1 MEFLYIK
8 GGTVIDGTGVAPV
21 PNEDILISST
31 DDRIVARGAV
41 AAAQVAEATIRGDSI
56 TTIDAT
62 GLTVMPGL
70 IDAHTHLSFGEPTGN
85 DELFNHRTEGYS
97 AIVAGSDA
105 AKVLR
110 SGVTSALDADCLW
123 NIGVELRD
131 AIDANVVEGP
141 RLRVGG
147 NAMMTAVGG
156 TAGHFIKDEGRSGYA
171 HVVRNRD
178 EIVSEVRRQVKYGV
192 DWIKVHVTGLIPN
205 KKGGEVKVWNL
216 DELKAVC
223 DTAHELETP
232 VVGHCRDAASTRDSA
247 IAGMDLIYHASYMDD
262 AGIEAVVE
270 SGSAL
275 CPTFTLL
282 GNLADYG
289 HQIGSSPELIEVFR
303 AEIKTT
309 AEAVYKAHKAGV
321 KVLCGSETGFA
332 VTPVGEWHAREME
345 MLVEY
350 MGFTPMEAIVAGTSN
365 GAFAMKMEG
374 EIGTL
379 EVGRHADVLIIEGNP
394 LTDVRMLQDKSRI
407 RHVISRG
414 TPVDLE
420 RPIPQ
425 RKIYPG
431 EKVRMLAAC
440 PLTQAFAVDRLSD
453 EEMKALARA

>member
-1 MEFLYIK
+1 MSTHLLIAN
-8 GGTVIDGTGVAPV
+8 GRMIDGTGAAPV
-21 PNEDILISST
+21 DHEDLLIT
-31 DDRIVARGAV
+31 DDEIVARGAD
-41 AAAQVAEATIRGDSI
+41 ASARATELEQTGERVERF
-56 TTIDAT
+56 DAT

-97 AIVAGSDA
+97 SLVAGSDA

-110 SGVTSALDADCLW
+110 AGVTSAMDADCLW
-123 NIGVELRD
+123 NIGVELRN
-131 AIDANVVEGP
+131 AIEANVIEGP

-171 HVVRNRD
+171 TVVRNRD

-205 KKGGEVKVWNL
+205 KKGGEVKVWSF

-223 DTAHELETP
+223 DTAHELDTP
-232 VVGHCRDAASTRDSA
+232 VVGHCRDSSSTRESA
-247 IAGMDLIYHASYMDD
+247 LAGMDMIYHASYMDED
-262 AGIEAVVE
+262 ALEAVIDN
-270 SGSAL
+270 GSVL

-289 HQIGSSPELIEVFR
+289 TKIGSAPELLEVFR
-303 AEIKTT
+303 AEIATT
-309 AEAVYKAHKAGV
+309 ARMMGRAHEAGV
-321 KVLCGSETGFA
+321 KILCGSETGFA
-332 VTPVGEWHAREME
+332 ITPVGEWHAREME

-350 MGFTPMEAIVAGTSN
+350 MGFSEMDALVAGTAN
-365 GAFAMKMEG
+365 GAFAMRMEG

-379 EVGRHADVLIIEGNP
+379 EVGRRADVLVVDGDP
-394 LTDVRMLQDKSRI
+394 LQDIKILQDRSRL
-407 RHVISRG
+407 RAVVSRG
-414 TPVDLE
+414 QRVDLE

-425 RKIYPG
+425 RKILPG

-440 PLTQAFAVDRLSD
+440 PLTQEVALSRMSD
-453 EEMKALARA
+453 EEMAAMARM